1 MKNYVTSKKERLSY
15 GGYFLGQNI
24 IFMIVLQFLM
34 LFYTDVIGISAAS
47 VGILFFIARTWD
59 AVNDPMLGILV
70 DKMNPKKGK
79 FKPWISAVILLMPIA
94 TIFLFINPNLGG
106 SGNLAYAY
114 VTYIIWGMVYT
125 ISDVPIF
132 ALATVMTPNNDERVT
147 LITFGRVAAMIAGL
161 ISGVIFMPI
170 VTAMGWTNAVI
181 ILSIVA
187 FITMI
192 PIKFFAIERIKHD
205 RTGGISFG
213 DIFKFIKINKPLIAF
228 YSAFLIGG
236 AANTMLVAGPY
247 FAKYLLGDVNLVGL
261 LTISGLFP
269 MLVLLPL
276 VPKMIKKFGKK
287 KIFIYGYGSSIVFT
301 ILMYVVGYDSLP
313 VVLIL
318 NLLRSAGVYVP
329 MMMMGMFSADF
340 VEYGHYKSGK
350 RAEGVSFSVQTFAT
364 KFSQAIGAVIGGFLL
379 GNVYGYVENAE
390 QTTKAMDGIW
400 QMYTIIP
407 TIGMFFAVIII
418 FKWYHLKESD
428 VQLMIESNNKT
439 AA

>member
-94 TIFLFINPNLGG
+94 TIFLFINPNLAG
-106 SGNLAYAY
+106 SGNLTYAY

-181 ILSIVA
+181 ILAIVA

-205 RTGGISFG
+205 RSSGISFG

-236 AANTMLVAGPY
+236 AVNTMLVAGPY

-261 LTISGLFP
+261 LTISGFLP

-301 ILMYVVGYDSLP
+301 ILMYVVGYSSLP
-313 VVLIL
+313 VVLVF
-318 NLLRSAGVYVP
+318 NLLRSAGVYIP

-390 QTTKAMDGIW
+390 QTTKTMDGIW

-407 TIGMFFAVIII
+407 TIGMFLAILII

>member
-1 MKNYVTSKKERLSY
+1 MNNYVTSKKERLSY

-24 IFMIVLQFLM
+24 IFMVVLQFLM
-34 LFYTDVIGISAAS
+34 LFYTDVIGISAVS
-47 VGILFFIARTWD
+47 VGVLFFVARTWD

-94 TIFLFINPNLGG
+94 TIFLFINPNLGD

-125 ISDVPIF
+125 VSDVPIF

-161 ISGVIFMPI
+161 VAGAIFMPI

-181 ILSIVA
+181 LLSVVA
-187 FITMI
+187 FIVMI
-192 PIKFFAIERIKHD
+192 PIKFFAMERIKHD

-228 YSAFLIGG
+228 YSAFLIAG
-236 AANTMLVAGPY
+236 AINTMIVAGPY

-261 LTISGLFP
+261 LTISAFLP

-276 VPKMIKKFGKK
+276 MPKMIKKFGKK
-287 KIFIYGYGSSIVFT
+287 KIFVYGYGSSIVFT
-301 ILMYVVGYDSLP
+301 ILMYVVGYGSLP
-313 VVLIL
+313 VVLIF
-318 NLLRSAGVYVP
+318 NMLRSAGVYVP

-350 RAEGVSFSVQTFAT
+350 RAEGISFSVQTFAT

-379 GNVYGYVENAE
+379 GNIYGYVDNAE
-390 QTTKAMDGIW
+390 QSAKAMAGIW
-400 QMYTIIP
+400 QMYTVIP
-407 TIGMFFAVIII
+407 TIGMILAVLIIS
-418 FKWYHLKESD
+418 KWYHLKESD